1 MKTKSLFLIVALFLF
16 GLSSY
21 AQNGNGFQAQS
32 ELTDDERATI
42 EQRVLEKIDDFISY
56 LPEIAAKKNKS
67 ADEQQ
72 LAQKYISKA
81 LELFI
86 GEGEDYEYEDQA
98 GNKRMHEAVKMQ
110 TTSRGRAN
118 APQPMKRYLNRL
130 MALPYQKVEV
140 ESCKAIRIDKH
151 LHFISNNRW
160 SGSAVF
166 MQVFRATRDGRLV
179 VNDTDEKQV
188 TFYVDREEYA
198 IGPNGEKQVV
208 WTIRLG
214 DMRIANKYR

>member
-1 MKTKSLFLIVALFLF
+1 MKTKELIFVLLLSIF
-16 GLSSY
+16 GI
-21 AQNGNGFQAQS
+21 NTQAQTILS
-32 ELTDDERATI
+32 EEDRIEI
-42 EQRVLEKIDDFISY
+42 EQRVIEKIDDFISY

-67 ADEQQ
+67 YDEQQ
-72 LAQKYISKA
+72 LALKYITKA

-86 GEGEDYEYEDQA
+86 GGGDDYEYMDQA
-98 GNKRMHEAVKMQ
+98 GNLRMHEAVKMQ

-118 APQPMKRYLNRL
+118 KPQPMKRYLNRL
-130 MALPYQKVEV
+130 MALPYEKVEV

-151 LHFISNNRW
+151 LHYIGNNRW

-166 MQVFRATRDGRLV
+166 MQVFRATQDGSFV

-188 TFYVDREEYA
+188 TIYVDREEYEY
-198 IGPNGEKQVV
+198 GVNGEKQVV

-214 DMRIANKYR
+214 DMRIANKYRQ

>member
-1 MKTKSLFLIVALFLF
+1 MKTNSVLLIVVLFLF

-86 GEGEDYEYEDQA
+86 GEGEDYESEDQT
-98 GNKRMHEAVKMQ
+98 GNKRMHEAVKIQ
-110 TTSRGRAN
+110 TISRGRAN
-118 APQPMKRYLNRL
+118 SPQPMKRYLNRL
-130 MALPYQKVEV
+130 MRLPYQRIRVDSAEV
-140 ESCKAIRIDKH
+140 YVPEEAVLLEDLRYSCVFNVLLVKIINDEGNMSCGIRNLKKC
-151 LHFISNNRW
+151 
-160 SGSAVF
+160 
-166 MQVFRATRDGRLV
+166 RLYLSPERY
-179 VNDTDEKQV
+179 T
-188 TFYVDREEYA
+188 
-198 IGPNGEKQVV
+198 IGPNGEEQTV
-208 WTIRLG
+208 WPVKLG
-214 DMRIANKYR
+214 NIYLSDK